1 MNGYHEFYR
10 ATLLHKGI
18 ALHIVSLWNTII
30 LAIQTLMQDQYG
42 PTFFAHC
49 PKSFFSPTTYVVLFS
64 AFETVI
70 LLLSHGWYVL
80 RVRRFNAATPAPDAF
95 RGLSDNMNSVSF
107 WRSPWCGKIFPTRN
121 DKENINHKHCFTL
134 SDWCCDKRC

>member
-42 PTFFAHC
+42 TGFFEHC
-49 PKSFFSPTTYVVLFS
+49 PKSFFSPTTYIVLFS
-64 AFETVI
+64 ACETI
-70 LLLSHGWYVL
+70 FLLMSHGWYVL
-80 RVRRFNAATPAPDAF
+80 RVRRFNMATPAPDAM
-95 RGLSDNMNSVSF
+95 RGLSENFNSVSVL
-107 WRSPWCGKIFPTRN
+107 WSAVVRCSLVNTR
-121 DKENINHKHCFTL
+121 FY
-134 SDWCCDKRC
+134 